1 MAKRSDR
8 TTASATAWI
17 VINGRADCEC
27 SVLDLSPAGAKV
39 VVKDGSGIPER
50 FELAFF
56 QDASKGRQMRCDLAP
71 WHSPQHQIC
80 LRSGTVLAPKIGSYF
95 PEVSND

>member
-1 MAKRSDR
+1 MAKRSDQ

-56 QDASKGRQMRCDLAP
+56 QDASKGRKCDVI
-71 WHSPQHQIC
+71 W
-80 LRSGTVLAPKIGSYF
+80 RRGTVLSIKFVSGAAQFLLPK
-95 PEVSND
+95 